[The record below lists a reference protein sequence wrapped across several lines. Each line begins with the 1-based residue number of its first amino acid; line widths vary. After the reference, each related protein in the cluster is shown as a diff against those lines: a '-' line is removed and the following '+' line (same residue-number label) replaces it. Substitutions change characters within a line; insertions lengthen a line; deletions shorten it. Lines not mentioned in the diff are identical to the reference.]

1 MKSTASWLSVY
12 ALMFLLNGCTFLAR
26 FNQPLSPQDQM
37 TVDIWPVLNAVQ
49 KKEISELTSL
59 EEVSAFIENFWK
71 ERDPT
76 PNTEINEYRI
86 EYEKRL
92 AYIKDH
98 YPYKRGWTHSDR
110 ARVYL
115 IYGPPD
121 DVYYDHWVKW
131 GNPRGSDLLTVEMWV
146 YNEFLPNTNPPTIF
160 DSWDLS
166 FYNPNLMKFVFADLS
181 GCGRYSQVYSNVPG
195 ETVDPRVYS
204 RSGNGFVN

>member
-98 YPYKRGWTHSDR
+98 YPYKRG
-110 ARVYL
+110 
-115 IYGPPD
+115 
-121 DVYYDHWVKW
+121 
-131 GNPRGSDLLTVEMWV
+131 
-146 YNEFLPNTNPPTIF
+146 
-160 DSWDLS
+160 
-166 FYNPNLMKFVFADLS
+166 
-181 GCGRYSQVYSNVPG
+181 
-195 ETVDPRVYS
+195 
-204 RSGNGFVN
+204 